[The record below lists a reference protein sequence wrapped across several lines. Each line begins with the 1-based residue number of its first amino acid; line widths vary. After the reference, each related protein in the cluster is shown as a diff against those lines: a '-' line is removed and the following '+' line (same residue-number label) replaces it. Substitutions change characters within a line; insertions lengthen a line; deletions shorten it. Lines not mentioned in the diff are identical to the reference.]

1 MKRFKNVED
10 KNEEQLKKIKNQG
23 EKQIKIVNQNKIKA
37 PLLKSIYNRE
47 LRKGNIDNDEAI
59 RIFKNLENLEGKEIG
74 YNNLVYKSGDN
85 EYFDFGKYGPLS
97 SLYLRLV
104 EGNISFKK
112 AKLSLKEFIAEMNRL
127 EKKKAKNHP
136 ILYKGMNLIIDVFE
150 DNVFVYPYC
159 FAARPNHELSGS
171 NQNKG
176 TFDSEFYTPEEAP
189 RDMSS
194 LESEESAK
202 NRRNQRETGLKIL
215 PPDQMLSRLPI
226 ILAQLKVENDF

>member
-1 MKRFKNVED
+1 M
-10 KNEEQLKKIKNQG
+10 
-23 EKQIKIVNQNKIKA
+23 
-37 PLLKSIYNRE
+37 
-47 LRKGNIDNDEAI
+47 
-59 RIFKNLENLEGKEIG
+59 
-74 YNNLVYKSGDN
+74 
-85 EYFDFGKYGPLS
+85 
-97 SLYLRLV
+97 
-104 EGNISFKK
+104 
-112 AKLSLKEFIAEMNRL
+112 
-127 EKKKAKNHP
+127 
-136 ILYKGMNLIIDVFE
+136 
-150 DNVFVYPYC
+150 YPYC

-176 TFDSEFYTPEEAP
+176 TFDWEFYTPEEAP